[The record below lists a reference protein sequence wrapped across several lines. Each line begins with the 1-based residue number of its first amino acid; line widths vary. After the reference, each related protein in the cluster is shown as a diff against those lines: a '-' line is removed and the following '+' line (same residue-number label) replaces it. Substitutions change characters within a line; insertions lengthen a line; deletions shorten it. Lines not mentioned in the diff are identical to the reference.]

1 MPPLSRE
8 YLLSRGYCCGFGCLN
23 CPYNPKHTKGSKEQ
37 SKDNNVIM
45 FASLYQKHLHCPK
58 MRVDREQSAQLANPT
73 TCQNRRMLQPHLCKQ
88 L

>member
-37 SKDNNVIM
+37 SKDNNV
-45 FASLYQKHLHCPK
+45 QKSDINKP
-58 MRVDREQSAQLANPT
+58 NT
-73 TCQNRRMLQPHLCKQ
+73 
-88 L
+88 